1 VNWLKVVHIL
11 IEKKKCSPECKL
23 FKCSKNATIY
33 RRDAVWCRWTDDLC
47 DVANC
52 AYAICIKRRLLPR
65 GICGETIKRRT
76 TDKRPEEVVGPP
88 VKVRGKT
95 LRRIGDKEIF

>member
-1 VNWLKVVHIL
+1 MHIL

-52 AYAICIKRRLLPR
+52 AYAICIKKRLLPG